1 MMTQRV
7 SAVYADI
14 PAYAKAALYRIMLRD
29 AERMFDDPA
38 IQAEFEEWKRN
49 RRQNNE

>member
-1 MMTQRV
+1 MMTQSV

-14 PAYAKAALYRIMLRD
+14 PTYAKAALYRMILRD
-29 AERMFDDPA
+29 VERMFDDPA
-38 IQAEFEEWKRN
+38 IQAEFEDWKRN